1 MSQDRQQGQGQQG
14 QGQTSQSQMG
24 GHTAQGQQIQ
34 GWNQVKGQVQQ
45 KWNKLTESD
54 LQMIGGQRGEL
65 VGRLQERYGYA
76 RGQAE
81 QEVDNFMRQMS

>member
-1 MSQDRQQGQGQQG
+1 MSQDHQQGQGQQS
-14 QGQTSQSQMG
+14 QTQMG
-24 GHTAQGQQIQ
+24 GPTSPGQQIQ
-34 GWNQVKGQVQQ
+34 GWNQVRDQVQQ

-54 LQMIGGQRGEL
+54 LQMIGGQRNEL